1 MNGDPYRSPQPA
13 DRRVINRS
21 GQAYQRA
28 EEPQPVK
35 EEALAPKAMPRSSGA
50 SYRQE
55 PEKRSKKGLVWTLVI
70 SLLVVALAIAG
81 WFMWSSAQSGATG
94 INTSRFQ
101 AVFLNN
107 GQIYFGKLSNFND
120 TSFKLTNIYYPQA
133 QSTDKE
139 EETSTQNAQSGIQ
152 LIRLGDE
159 VHGPESEMFI
169 SKDQILYYENLKSD
183 SKVSQ
188 LIQQNEKQ

>member
-1 MNGDPYRSPQPA
+1 
-13 DRRVINRS
+13 
-21 GQAYQRA
+21 
-28 EEPQPVK
+28 
-35 EEALAPKAMPRSSGA
+35 MPRSSGA

-55 PEKRSKKGLVWTLVI
+55 PEKRSKKGLVWTLAVA
-70 SLLVVALAIAG
+70 LLVVVLAIAG
-81 WFMWSSAQSGATG
+81 WFMWSNAQNGATG
-94 INTSRFQ
+94 INSSRFQ
-101 AVFLNN
+101 AIFLNN
-107 GQIYFGKLSNFND
+107 GQIYFGKLSDFND

-133 QSTDKE
+133 QSTGE
-139 EETSTQNAQSGIQ
+139 EEENSTQDASSGIQ

-169 SKDQILYYENLKSD
+169 SKEQVLYYENLKSD

>member
-28 EEPQPVK
+28 DEPQAVK
-35 EEALAPKAMPRSSGA
+35 EEAPAPKTMPRSSGA

-70 SLLVVALAIAG
+70 ALLVVVLAIAG
-81 WFMWSSAQSGATG
+81 WFMWSNAQSGATG

-101 AVFLNN
+101 AVFLVN
-107 GQIYFGKLSNFND
+107 GQIYFGKLSDFND
-120 TSFKLTNIYYPQA
+120 ASLKLTNIYYPQA
-133 QSTDKE
+133 QSTGE
-139 EETSTQNAQSGIQ
+139 EEDSSTQDASSGIQ

-169 SKDQILYYENLKSD
+169 SKDQVLYYENLKSD